1 MSDLI
6 TNVAPGIKM
15 LDQTVAWPGFINPYL
30 IEGDKKAIIDIGPT
44 KTVPGVLSTLA
55 QTGVKPEE
63 IDYLILTH
71 IHLDHG
77 GGSGLALKSL
87 PNAKVV
93 LHPRGIKHL
102 AEPQALWKASI
113 EVLGDL
119 AREYGELTP
128 IPLEKMI
135 PAQDH
140 MKLDMGR
147 GLVLEMIFTPGHA
160 AHHLCIFEQKNK
172 AVFAGDAAGVPTGG
186 VLRVTSPPPFRLE
199 EYIGS
204 INLLIALQPKILCF
218 AHRGFKKN
226 AVQMLEAS
234 KAKTYLWYEIA
245 RAGAKA
251 GKTQQQV
258 INDILDKDPDMAYM
272 KTAGREEFERDFH
285 LIVSSVNGLMLAK

>member
-55 QTGVKPEE
+55 KTGVKPEE
-63 IDYLILTH
+63 IDYLVLTH

-93 LHPRGIKHL
+93 LHPKGIKHL
-102 AEPQALWKASI
+102 AEPEALWKSSI

-128 IPLEKMI
+128 IPMDRMI

-140 MKLDMGR
+140 MKLDMGK
-147 GLVLEMIFTPGHA
+147 GLVLELLFTPGHA
-160 AHHLCIFEQKNK
+160 SHHLCVYEHKNK
-172 AVFAGDAAGVPTGG
+172 VIFAGDAAGVPTSG

-204 INLLIALQPKILCF
+204 IDMLIKLQPKILCF
-218 AHRGFKKN
+218 AHRGFTKN
-226 AVQMLEAS
+226 AVVMLEAS
-234 KAKTYLWYEIA
+234 KQKTYLWYKIA
-245 RAGAKA
+245 QAGAKA
-251 GKTQQQV
+251 GKTLQQV
-258 INDILDKDPDMAYM
+258 IDEILNTDPDMAYM
-272 KTAGREEFERDFH
+272 KTASKEEFERDYH
-285 LIVSSVNGLMLAK
+285 LITSSVNGLMLAK